1 MGRCSLRI
9 TEVAMLAF
17 TLRMRM
23 LLAAVS
29 LALFT
34 LLSMVSARS
43 QTNTVTV
50 TGTLTDE
57 GVECRAMRDD
67 QGVLY
72 TLTPKGR
79 VAEFQPSDRIRV
91 SGNIAQ
97 ISMCQ
102 QGTTIEVAAVEKAE

>member
-1 MGRCSLRI
+1 MFARI
-9 TEVAMLAF
+9 TEVEMLAF

-34 LLSMVSARS
+34 LLSMVPARS
-43 QTNTVTV
+43 QDNTVTV

-67 QGVLY
+67 EGVLY
-72 TLTPKGR
+72 TLTPKAT
-79 VAEFQPSDRIRV
+79 VAEFQPGDRIRAF
-91 SGNIAQ
+91 GKIAE

-102 QGTTIEVAAVEKAE
+102 QGATIEVTAVEKVE